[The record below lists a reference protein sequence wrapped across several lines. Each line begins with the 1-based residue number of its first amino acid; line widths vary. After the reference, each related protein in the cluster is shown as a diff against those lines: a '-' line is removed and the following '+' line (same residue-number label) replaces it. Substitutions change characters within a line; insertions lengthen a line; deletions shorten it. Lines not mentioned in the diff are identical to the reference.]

1 MPAETESA
9 APGILERHLPGDK
22 TDSESNDGGP
32 YVVILYNCDCHTPD
46 EVVEQLLK
54 ATEHPIQ
61 RCIDIMF
68 EAHTRG
74 RSIAYTGSSEA
85 CERAARILRQIRL
98 QVETD
103 RF

>member
-9 APGILERHLPGDK
+9 APAVLERVLPSDK
-22 TDSESNDGGP
+22 VDSESKDAGP

-54 ATEHPIQ
+54 ATEHPVQ

-74 RSIAYTGSSEA
+74 RAIAFTGSADA

-103 RF
+103 SF